1 MSALCPSYVKVMSLR
16 EHVQFQER
24 ICFNYRWC
32 IESSC
37 YVKQQVIWFVLL
49 WSDLHKKLEGT
60 AHFELVFLVFG
71 SCAVI
76 FGR

>member
-37 YVKQQVIWFVLL
+37 YVKQCETT
-49 WSDLHKKLEGT
+49 SDLVCVVME
-60 AHFELVFLVFG
+60 
-71 SCAVI
+71 
-76 FGR
+76 